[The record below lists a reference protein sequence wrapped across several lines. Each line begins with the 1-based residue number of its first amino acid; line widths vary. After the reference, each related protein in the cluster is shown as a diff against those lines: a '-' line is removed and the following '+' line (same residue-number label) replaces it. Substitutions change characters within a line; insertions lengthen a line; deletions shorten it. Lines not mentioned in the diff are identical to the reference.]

1 MSDPGDEFFF
11 ACVFEYERS
20 QAGDTNRRFLYVFCQ
35 DLTKWIALCSPC
47 QAASS
52 SSVGMKKLREL
63 KEFVAVEGKDR
74 LDSELACLEM
84 YCDKWAKRLTCLWK
98 WVDGHWRHQNC
109 DMLCWGCWFH
119 QRSKRRRAGVKCSSV
134 CCMAAIES
142 YVTLVLFFLAALS
155 PYCSALV
162 LHARPGV
169 WSAAPSRTMHLPR
182 SPSWRRKC
190 SLWKT

>member
-74 LDSELACLEM
+74 LDSELEGLSRDVLRQVSQAADLPVKVSGRTLTASELRHALLAVLIPSEEQEEAGWGEM
-84 YCDKWAKRLTCLWK
+84 
-98 WVDGHWRHQNC
+98 
-109 DMLCWGCWFH
+109 
-119 QRSKRRRAGVKCSSV
+119 
-134 CCMAAIES
+134 
-142 YVTLVLFFLAALS
+142 
-155 PYCSALV
+155 
-162 LHARPGV
+162 
-169 WSAAPSRTMHLPR
+169 
-182 SPSWRRKC
+182 
-190 SLWKT
+190 

>member
-11 ACVFEYERS
+11 ACVLEYERS

-74 LDSELACLEM
+74 LDSELEGLSRDVLRQVSQAADLPVKVSGQTLTASELRHALLGVLIPSEEQGGGCF
-84 YCDKWAKRLTCLWK
+84 AKIS
-98 WVDGHWRHQNC
+98 QNGLPC
-109 DMLCWGCWFH
+109 
-119 QRSKRRRAGVKCSSV
+119 
-134 CCMAAIES
+134 
-142 YVTLVLFFLAALS
+142 
-155 PYCSALV
+155 V
-162 LHARPGV
+162 LHVRQLQ
-169 WSAAPSRTMHLPR
+169 AAVSG
-182 SPSWRRKC
+182 
-190 SLWKT
+190 